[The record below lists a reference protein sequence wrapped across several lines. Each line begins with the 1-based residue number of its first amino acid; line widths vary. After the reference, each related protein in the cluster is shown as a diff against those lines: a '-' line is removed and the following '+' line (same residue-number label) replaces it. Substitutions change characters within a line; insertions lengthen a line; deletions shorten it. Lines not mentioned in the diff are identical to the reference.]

1 MRYLLIL
8 WVLIG
13 HASVAQTRVEKNVS
27 VNPGQKVEMYFKH
40 PELISVKT
48 WDRNEIKISAEVSI
62 NFGRND
68 ESFQFEIDEGETLR
82 INSIIENYSELPR
95 NIVIR
100 YQGEDYFFE
109 TKDPHSPEIMRFRE
123 EIGDSGYEYM
133 RHGVIMD
140 IKVDVIVPKNIA
152 LNVDAKFGLIEV
164 EGFTDKIEVSSKFGG
179 IDVRVPQTN
188 PSMKVRTKFGEVYS
202 NLDMEFSSRDRYE
215 IGRWV
220 TLEGKGSNPSNPQ
233 YFRSE
238 FGNVYLRKM

>member
-1 MRYLLIL
+1 MRYLFIPLIL
-8 WVLIG
+8 LVCT
-13 HASVAQTRVEKNVS
+13 ANAQTRVEKS
-27 VNPGQKVEMYFKH
+27 IAVNRGQKVVMNFKH
-40 PELISVKT
+40 PELITIKT
-48 WDRNEIKISAEVSI
+48 WDQNEIKISAEVSI

-68 ESFQFEIDEGETLR
+68 EAFQFDVEEGETIR
-82 INSIIENYSELPR
+82 INSQIENYSDLPR

-100 YQGEDYFFE
+100 YQGEDFFFE
-109 TKDPHSPEIMRFRE
+109 TKDPHSPEIMKFRE

-140 IKVDVIVPKNIA
+140 IKVEVMVPKGIS
-152 LNVDAKFGLIEV
+152 LDVEAKFGLVEV
-164 EGFTDKIEVSSKFGG
+164 EGFTDELEVSSKFGG
-179 IDVRVPQTN
+179 IDVTVPQTN
-188 PSMKVRTKFGEVYS
+188 PSMKVRTKFGDVYS

-220 TLEGKGSNPSNPQ
+220 TLEGRGSNPSNPQ

>member
-1 MRYLLIL
+1 MRYLTIL
-8 WVLIG
+8 LVLLCY
-13 HASVAQTRVEKNVS
+13 ATSAQTKVEKS
-27 VNPGQKVEMYFKH
+27 VTVTQGQKVQMNFKH
-40 PELISVKT
+40 PELITIKT
-48 WDRNEIKISAEVSI
+48 WDQNEIKISAEVSI

-68 ESFQFEIDEGETLR
+68 EAFQIEVEQGEEIR
-82 INSIIENYSELPR
+82 INSLIENYSELPR

-100 YQGEDYFFE
+100 YGGEDFFFE
-109 TKDPHSPEIMRFRE
+109 TKDPRSPEIMKFRE
-123 EIGDSGYEYM
+123 EIGDRGYQYM

-140 IKVDVIVPKNIA
+140 IKVEVFVPKGIA
-152 LNVDAKFGLIEV
+152 LDVDAKFGLVEV
-164 EGFTDKIEVSSKFGG
+164 EGFANEIEVSSKFGG
-179 IDVRVPQTN
+179 IDVSVPQSN

-220 TLEGKGSNPSNPQ
+220 TLEGKGINPSNPQ